1 LMDQCAC
8 AIGGAVAIDFA
19 KPDVPK
25 IESIPVDLSAF
36 GYTLCILD
44 CGADHADLTHEY
56 AAITEEL
63 TAVCRYFGKRYLRE
77 VEETDFLDSLPA
89 LRRSVGDRAVLRA
102 LHVYEENR
110 RAQAEA
116 LALKQRD
123 FPRFLA
129 LVRESGKSS
138 IAYLQ
143 NITPCGQTVRQD
155 LLFSIALCEKLLN
168 GQGAVRVHGGGFGGT
183 VQAFVPLPEVQSFRE
198 KTEAV
203 LGNGSCRILNIR
215 SAGAVR
221 LI

>member
-1 LMDQCAC
+1 
-8 AIGGAVAIDFA
+8 
-19 KPDVPK
+19 
-25 IESIPVDLSAF
+25 VDLSSF
-36 GYTLCILD
+36 GYALCILD
-44 CGADHADLTHEY
+44 CGADHTDLTHEY

-63 TAVCRYFGKRYLRE
+63 AAVCRYFGKRYLRE